1 MCADYTYK
9 WRSSYEGDSARP
21 RSDFIYTKNS
31 ARPRSDFIYT
41 KNSAR
46 PGSDYIYT
54 KNSGGRGILAEISR
68 KWLKKLGGRYDKNCD
83 FQRRN
88 LSSVGRILGTQI

>member
-9 WRSSYEGDSARP
+9 WRSSYGGDSARP

-31 ARPRSDFIYT
+31 ARPRSDFLYT

-46 PGSDYIYT
+46 PGSGFSLHKESVEPIF
-54 KNSGGRGILAEISR
+54 KKMAISSKENAVGLRLKSSFPIWKSIIGR
-68 KWLKKLGGRYDKNCD
+68 
-83 FQRRN
+83 F
-88 LSSVGRILGTQI
+88 

>member
-9 WRSSYEGDSARP
+9 WRSSYGGDSARP

-46 PGSDYIYT
+46 PGSGFSLHKESVEPIFKKMANFDNFTSNDFNNFVVLYS
-54 KNSGGRGILAEISR
+54 KNFRAARAKLLRIS
-68 KWLKKLGGRYDKNCD
+68 
-83 FQRRN
+83 
-88 LSSVGRILGTQI
+88 